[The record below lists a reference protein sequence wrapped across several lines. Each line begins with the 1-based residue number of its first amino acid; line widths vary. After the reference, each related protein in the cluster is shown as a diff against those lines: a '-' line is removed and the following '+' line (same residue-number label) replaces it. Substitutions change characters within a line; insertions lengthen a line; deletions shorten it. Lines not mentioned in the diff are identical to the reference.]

1 MTDITI
7 NPYTRQPYS
16 EFVDKPPL
24 QNPAD
29 WNARIHV
36 PHLAPI
42 PKEGE
47 FYILTDEGEVHEVG
61 YYAEASWWMCK
72 DTWGRNDGEA
82 GMWTADEIVGWS
94 TDLEDIEEAAM
105 LFLSNDEPLGEGG
118 GL

>member
-1 MTDITI
+1 MSIGITHYQDPRTGAVDRI
-7 NPYTRQPYS
+7 PLVNP
-16 EFVDKPPL
+16 L
-24 QNPAD
+24 D

-42 PKEGE
+42 PKDGE

-94 TDLEDIEEAAM
+94 TDREDIEEAAM
-105 LFLSNDEPLGEGG
+105 LFLSNDEPAALPGDTP
-118 GL
+118 